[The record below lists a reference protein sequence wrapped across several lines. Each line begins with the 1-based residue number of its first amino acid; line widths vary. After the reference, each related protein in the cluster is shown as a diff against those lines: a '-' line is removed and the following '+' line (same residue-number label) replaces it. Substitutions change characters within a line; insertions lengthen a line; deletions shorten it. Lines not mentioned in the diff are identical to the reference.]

1 MIIFSYH
8 GTFFS
13 TLGIHPDLMHIYIYI
28 VDVRQQQQQEQQE
41 QAANT
46 WRSEDSEFSPGWMT
60 ASDEC
65 SSSDSMESHTGQGG
79 EEKLQ
84 GGKSEPKEYQIKLNW
99 VIETC
104 FERPQIQKFL
114 FPWHAFYLS
123 QYLSSMCITKSPPTP

>member
-13 TLGIHPDLMHIYIYI
+13 TLGIHPELMHLYII
-28 VDVRQQQQQEQQE
+28 DVRQQQQQEQQE

-104 FERPQIQKFL
+104 FKRPQIQKFL
-114 FPWHAFYLS
+114 FPWYAFYLS
-123 QYLSSMCITKSPPTP
+123 QYLSSMCISKSPPTP